1 MNYTM
6 PNMKTIKGLTNYCL
20 LKKKQK
26 LKNDL
31 MILEQLKRE
40 SEELIN
46 AQTPFKDCDWIAYNG
61 CITDIAM
68 TSNEINKIDND
79 RASIEKSILQSYLQ
93 AYLAEQILSKDE
105 KEKMEMF
112 CMFLEDEE
120 RLPDI
125 SLINDIALILL
136 KYEKNYTPNYLFLLK
151 IIAYIIDK
159 VNDLFVADSNPYLSN
174 ILGG

>member
-1 MNYTM
+1 
-6 PNMKTIKGLTNYCL
+6 
-20 LKKKQK
+20 
-26 LKNDL
+26 
-31 MILEQLKRE
+31 
-40 SEELIN
+40 
-46 AQTPFKDCDWIAYNG
+46 
-61 CITDIAM
+61 
-68 TSNEINKIDND
+68 
-79 RASIEKSILQSYLQ
+79 
-93 AYLAEQILSKDE
+93 
-105 KEKMEMF
+105 
-112 CMFLEDEE
+112 MFLEDEE